1 MQKVYISSSRHPF
14 LVAALLIPF
23 FSTGCASTPEGYE
36 TRDPLERY
44 NRAMYAFNEK
54 VDTYAMKP
62 LAKGYQAITPAFVD
76 RGITNF
82 FNNLDDIANL
92 ANNLLQLK
100 PGAALSDLGRI
111 TLNTSLGLFGLVDVA
126 TAFQLEK
133 HDEDFGQT
141 LGYWGVASG
150 PYLVLPFWG
159 PSTVRDA
166 FGLGGDYVTEPL
178 SHIEDQTTRYTL
190 FSLEAIDTRADLLA
204 ASRILERSTFDP
216 YAFLRDA
223 YLQQRRNQIF
233 DGNPPLDMD
242 EEFLFDDEEFDP
254 EGGE

>member
-1 MQKVYISSSRHPF
+1 LQKVYISQSRHLAAF
-14 LVAALLIPF
+14 VALILLL
-23 FSTGCASTPEGYE
+23 SLAGCATSPDNHE

-44 NRAMYAFNEK
+44 NRVMYAFNEK
-54 VDTYAMKP
+54 VDTYALKP
-62 LAKGYQAITPAFVD
+62 LAKGYQAVTPAFVD
-76 RGITNF
+76 RGVTNF
-82 FNNLDDIANL
+82 FNNLDDVTNL
-92 ANNLLQLK
+92 INNLLQLK
-100 PGAALSDLGRI
+100 PAAALSDLGRI
-111 TLNTSLGLFGLVDVA
+111 TINSSLGLFGLVDVA

-141 LGYWGVASG
+141 LGYWGVSSG

-159 PSTVRDA
+159 PSTVRDT
-166 FGLGGDYVTEPL
+166 FGLGGDYFTEPYTY
-178 SHIEDQTTRYTL
+178 IEDQRTRYAL

-233 DGNPPLDMD
+233 DGNPPLEMD
-242 EEFLFDDEEFDP
+242 EEFLFDDEFD
-254 EGGE
+254 EWGNE

>member
-1 MQKVYISSSRHPF
+1 VYRFPAHH
-14 LVAALLIPF
+14 LVALTILPILVFLL
-23 FSTGCASTPEGYE
+23 SGCASTPGDDEA
-36 TRDPLERY
+36 RDPFERY
-44 NRAMYAFNEK
+44 NRAMYAFNDK
-54 VDTYAMKP
+54 VDKYALKP

-82 FNNLDDIANL
+82 FNNLDDVTNL
-92 ANNLLQLK
+92 VNNLLQLK

-126 TAFQLEK
+126 TAFQLER

-166 FGLGGDYVTEPL
+166 FGLGGDYFTEPL
-178 SHIEDQTTRYTL
+178 SYIEDDSTRYGMYG
-190 FSLEAIDTRADLLA
+190 LEVIDTRADLLA

-233 DGNPPLDMD
+233 DGNPPLEMD
-242 EEFLFDDEEFDP
+242 NEFLFEDDDLDDE
-254 EGGE
+254 GGN